1 MRHKLHTLGLPYSVH
16 TLSGEYARVGFSR
29 LLWMYVVF
37 QLHLSKCVQHNF
49 SENIFFFCLIWDFL
63 HNTLCTYV
71 HMERNLA
78 EATSEQIIHSLPRS
92 CCKGKN
98 KTKILFF
105 WQRNYFLV
113 AKQQRCC
120 TLFVW
125 TLKHS
130 RYIRVL
136 LLLLMAIL
144 TNRSRRV

>member
-16 TLSGEYARVGFSR
+16 TLSGEYTRVGFSR

-37 QLHLSKCVQHNF
+37 QLHSAKCVQHNF

-63 HNTLCTYV
+63 HNTWCTNV

-78 EATSEQIIHSLPRS
+78 EATSEQIIHILPRR

-113 AKQQRCC
+113 AKQQRCMLYTICLDVKTFQIYSC
-120 TLFVW
+120 TATV
-125 TLKHS
+125 
-130 RYIRVL
+130 
-136 LLLLMAIL
+136 ADGD
-144 TNRSRRV
+144 NN